1 MRPFVVYGPGRE
13 IGGTASISLACKAVA
28 ENKEY
33 KIKFGGGAG
42 FVYVE
47 DIASIVLKIL
57 ESLPDGAKVMNI
69 NGISGTVANI
79 VEYLNSFTKNKKIT
93 YYENSLPIVD
103 EILGNGPTDFFENFT
118 FTDLKTGLDKT
129 IYYYKNNLGE

>member
-1 MRPFVVYGPGRE
+1 M
-13 IGGTASISLACKAVA
+13 
-28 ENKEY
+28 NWQ
-33 KIKFGGGAG
+33 
-42 FVYVE
+42 
-47 DIASIVLKIL
+47 LKIL

-93 YYENSLPIVD
+93 YYENSLPIVE
-103 EILGNGPTDFFENFT
+103 EILGNSPTDFFENFT
-118 FTDLKTGLDKT
+118 FTDLKTGLEKT